1 MSLGQWLL
9 VSICRGKI
17 DLKKGELD
25 MADETKTSGQLQT
38 IADPNLHSYSRSC
51 ESKGEGKVLI
61 THLTTCSNGQ
71 AYHAYT
77 MDLSNLTEAQLYE
90 HAARNLNIQSARPKI
105 FRKDT
110 AEHVVEHYDASKV
123 VDIAP
128 WCESKKKTPRERQ
141 IDAMVKGGMERK
153 AAEWIVD
160 NMAEAEKIANKAMG
174 SDSDS

>member
-1 MSLGQWLL
+1 
-9 VSICRGKI
+9 
-17 DLKKGELD
+17 
-25 MADETKTSGQLQT
+25 MASETKTAGTIQT
-38 IADPNLHSYSRSC
+38 IADPNLHSYSSSC

-61 THLTTCSNGQ
+61 THLTTCSDGQ

-90 HAARNLNIQSARPKI
+90 HAARNLNIQIARPKI

-110 AEHVVEHYDASKV
+110 AGHVIEHYDASKV

-160 NMAEAEKIANKAMG
+160 NMAEAEKMASEAMN
-174 SDSDS
+174 SESEN